1 MNLSL
6 KASYDDIRLLLED
19 GFPLAIFLSEQ
30 PVISAE
36 DVCLP
41 RQGKSIAV
49 SVTEEMSFKA
59 QKQRAVSEFEIRYI
73 RRVLA
78 INQGNIS
85 KAARTAK
92 KDRRSFWQLMRKND
106 ITSETCS
113 SWPILQKFHV
123 AIISLFV
130 TPR

>member
-49 SVTEEMSFKA
+49 SVTENVVQSAKA
-59 QKQRAVSEFEIRYI
+59 TGGV
-73 RRVLA
+73 RV
-78 INQGNIS
+78 
-85 KAARTAK
+85 
-92 KDRRSFWQLMRKND
+92 
-106 ITSETCS
+106 
-113 SWPILQKFHV
+113 
-123 AIISLFV
+123 
-130 TPR
+130 